1 MASGEKAKRLTNRLN
16 TKKPELKSSGSGSS
30 NLGLEAGTCTEQRQ
44 PFWLHL
50 IRIPA
55 AECEVI
61 HGVGVLV

>member
-1 MASGEKAKRLTNRLN
+1 MNRLN
-16 TKKPELKSSGSGSS
+16 TKKPELIGSGSGGS

-44 PFWLHL
+44 PFWLRL

-61 HGVGVLV
+61 HGSSDLV